1 MEFIRQ
7 NIYYILF
14 MALIVEWP
22 ITAFVWAE
30 YASQW
35 KLNLFLFSFLAVLWD
50 IIGDISIYT
59 LGRYFYERKY
69 VNRLNPVKKMKEY
82 ITEKKF
88 FENLLVQY
96 PFFFFLV
103 VKITPYISTPSLFSV
118 GMKKY
123 HFDYDAKNMDL
134 FTKYMHVLAEKTDI
148 LVLDR
153 SFISEMVYGPVLRN
167 NCKLTIEQYTE
178 LLKSYKEKG
187 ATIIY
192 LTAPKEILLE
202 RRANDL
208 KDYEM
213 IDKYYETLNVR
224 YDEIMDYSSNYINIL
239 QYDSFAM
246 NKEEIQ
252 NNTKRLIV
260 KW

>member
-50 IIGDISIYT
+50 IIGDIFIYT

-123 HFDYDAKNMDL
+123 HFWKYL
-134 FTKYMHVLAEKTDI
+134 FYSVL
-148 LVLDR
+148 
-153 SFISEMVYGPVLRN
+153 IS
-167 NCKLTIEQYTE
+167 C
-178 LLKSYKEKG
+178 
-187 ATIIY
+187 
-192 LTAPKEILLE
+192 
-202 RRANDL
+202 
-208 KDYEM
+208 
-213 IDKYYETLNVR
+213 
-224 YDEIMDYSSNYINIL
+224 
-239 QYDSFAM
+239 
-246 NKEEIQ
+246 
-252 NNTKRLIV
+252 IV
-260 KW
+260 KAVYISLWYLWWISLARLKLIQEWRSELALFLIIWVVLFYLMKLFLKKFSKKLIARIKKYVKKVVH

>member
-96 PFFFFLV
+96 PFSFFLV

-123 HFDYDAKNMDL
+123 HFWKYL
-134 FTKYMHVLAEKTDI
+134 FYSVL
-148 LVLDR
+148 
-153 SFISEMVYGPVLRN
+153 IS
-167 NCKLTIEQYTE
+167 C
-178 LLKSYKEKG
+178 
-187 ATIIY
+187 
-192 LTAPKEILLE
+192 
-202 RRANDL
+202 
-208 KDYEM
+208 
-213 IDKYYETLNVR
+213 
-224 YDEIMDYSSNYINIL
+224 
-239 QYDSFAM
+239 
-246 NKEEIQ
+246 
-252 NNTKRLIV
+252 IV
-260 KW
+260 KAVYISLWYLWWISLARLKLIQEWRSELALFLIIWVVLFYLMKLFLKKFSKKLIARIKKYIKKVVH

>member
-1 MEFIRQ
+1 MEFIKQ

-14 MALIVEWP
+14 VALIVEWP

-123 HFDYDAKNMDL
+123 HFWKYL
-134 FTKYMHVLAEKTDI
+134 FYSVL
-148 LVLDR
+148 
-153 SFISEMVYGPVLRN
+153 IS
-167 NCKLTIEQYTE
+167 C
-178 LLKSYKEKG
+178 
-187 ATIIY
+187 
-192 LTAPKEILLE
+192 
-202 RRANDL
+202 
-208 KDYEM
+208 
-213 IDKYYETLNVR
+213 
-224 YDEIMDYSSNYINIL
+224 
-239 QYDSFAM
+239 
-246 NKEEIQ
+246 
-252 NNTKRLIV
+252 IV
-260 KW
+260 KAVYISLWYLWWISLARLKLIQEWRSELALFLIIWVVLFYLMKLFLKKFSKKLIARIKKYIKKVVH

>member
-1 MEFIRQ
+1 MIIIEGLDGVGKTTLVD
-7 NIYYILF
+7 Y
-14 MALIVEWP
+14 
-22 ITAFVWAE
+22 FV
-30 YASQW
+30 
-35 KLNLFLFSFLAVLWD
+35 N
-50 IIGDISIYT
+50 
-59 LGRYFYERKY
+59 
-69 VNRLNPVKKMKEY
+69 M
-82 ITEKKF
+82 
-88 FENLLVQY
+88 
-96 PFFFFLV
+96 
-103 VKITPYISTPSLFSV
+103 

-134 FTKYMHVLAEKTDI
+134 FTKYMRVLEEKSDI

-153 SFISEMVYGPVLRN
+153 SFVSEMVYGPVLRN

-187 ATIIY
+187 TTIIY

-202 RRANDL
+202 RRVNDL

-213 IDKYYETLNVR
+213 I
-224 YDEIMDYSSNYINIL
+224 DYSSNYINIL

-260 KW
+260 K

>member
-69 VNRLNPVKKMKEY
+69 VNRLNSVKKMKEY

-123 HFDYDAKNMDL
+123 HFWKYL
-134 FTKYMHVLAEKTDI
+134 FYSVL
-148 LVLDR
+148 
-153 SFISEMVYGPVLRN
+153 IS
-167 NCKLTIEQYTE
+167 C
-178 LLKSYKEKG
+178 
-187 ATIIY
+187 
-192 LTAPKEILLE
+192 
-202 RRANDL
+202 
-208 KDYEM
+208 
-213 IDKYYETLNVR
+213 
-224 YDEIMDYSSNYINIL
+224 
-239 QYDSFAM
+239 
-246 NKEEIQ
+246 
-252 NNTKRLIV
+252 IV
-260 KW
+260 KAVYISLWYLWWISLARLKLIQEWRSELALFLIIWVVLFYLMKLFLKKFSKKLIARIKKYIKKVVH

>member
-1 MEFIRQ
+1 MVLVMLVISKASAER
-7 NIYYILF
+7 
-14 MALIVEWP
+14 IVE
-22 ITAFVWAE
+22 ILE
-30 YASQW
+30 
-35 KLNLFLFSFLAVLWD
+35 
-50 IIGDISIYT
+50 
-59 LGRYFYERKY
+59 
-69 VNRLNPVKKMKEY
+69 
-82 ITEKKF
+82 EK
-88 FENLLVQY
+88 
-96 PFFFFLV
+96 
-103 VKITPYISTPSLFSV
+103 S
-118 GMKKY
+118 
-123 HFDYDAKNMDL
+123 
-134 FTKYMHVLAEKTDI
+134 DI

-187 ATIIY
+187 TTIIY

-260 KW
+260 K

>member
-1 MEFIRQ
+1 MIIIEGLDGVGKTTLVD
-7 NIYYILF
+7 Y
-14 MALIVEWP
+14 
-22 ITAFVWAE
+22 FV
-30 YASQW
+30 
-35 KLNLFLFSFLAVLWD
+35 N
-50 IIGDISIYT
+50 
-59 LGRYFYERKY
+59 
-69 VNRLNPVKKMKEY
+69 M
-82 ITEKKF
+82 
-88 FENLLVQY
+88 
-96 PFFFFLV
+96 
-103 VKITPYISTPSLFSV
+103 

-123 HFDYDAKNMDL
+123 HFDYDAQNMDL
-134 FTKYMHVLAEKTDI
+134 FTKYMRVLDEKTDI

-153 SFISEMVYGPVLRN
+153 SFVSEMVYGPVLRN

-178 LLKSYKEKG
+178 LLKLYREKG

-192 LTAPKEILLE
+192 LTAPKEVLLE

-260 KW
+260 K